1 MPVGTADARLVP
13 GDRADARRA
22 CRPHPR
28 GDAVTYARYVALGDS
43 QTEGLGD
50 GDDVLGHRG
59 WADRLAEHLA
69 RENPA
74 LLYANLAVRGRVAAQ
89 IRAEQLPVALEL
101 RPDLAT
107 VMAGMNDVI
116 RPGFDAARVADD
128 LEHMYAALTEAG
140 AHVVTV
146 TFPDIGRIAP
156 MARPLLPRVVD
167 LNARIRAAAAR
178 YGVTVVDTF
187 PDMVVTDARM
197 WSADR
202 LHASPAGH
210 ARFAASVAYALKLA
224 GSDDT
229 WTLPLPVLPPPGL
242 VRKAAAEARW
252 VASFAGPWIARRV
265 RGRSSG
271 DGRVCKR
278 PVLAPLEDQSTS
290 GRSGSS

>member
-1 MPVGTADARLVP
+1 M
-13 GDRADARRA
+13 
-22 CRPHPR
+22 
-28 GDAVTYARYVALGDS
+28 TYARYVALGDS

-69 RENPA
+69 RANPA
-74 LLYANLAVRGRVAAQ
+74 LLYANLAVRGRVASQ

-128 LEHMYAALTEAG
+128 LEHMYAALTG
-140 AHVVTV
+140 IGTHVVTV

-156 MARPLLPRVVD
+156 MARPLLPRVLD
-167 LNARIRAAAAR
+167 LNARVRDAAAR
-178 YGVTVVDTF
+178 HGVTVVDTF
-187 PDMVVTDARM
+187 PDTAVTDARM

-210 ARFAASVAYALKLA
+210 ARFAASVAYALELP

-229 WTLPLPVLPPPGL
+229 WRSPLPALPVPGL
-242 VRKAAAEARW
+242 VRRAAVELRW
-252 VASFAGPWIARRV
+252 VASFAGPWVARRV

-278 PVLAPLEDQSTS
+278 PSLAPVGVQSTS
-290 GRSGSS
+290 GTSGSS